1 MNSEDMVRSHAAA
14 KLFVVGRTD
23 IPPGLRAAQMF
34 HAARLFAKEF
44 PDIESKWFAES
55 NTIVLLEV
63 PHRAVLEGVFE
74 EAERRG
80 FSVSAFK
87 EGEDFLINGITAICL
102 GPEAWRMLSSLPL
115 ALSSRK
121 KE

>member
-1 MNSEDMVRSHAAA
+1 MVRSHAAA
-14 KLFVVGRTD
+14 KLFVVGRRD
-23 IPPGLRAAQMF
+23 IPPGLRVAQMF

-44 PDIESKWFAES
+44 PEIESKWFHES

-80 FSVSAFK
+80 FSVSAFR
-87 EGEDFLINGITAICL
+87 EDEDFLINGITAICL
-102 GPEAWRMLSSLPL
+102 GPEAWKLLSSLPL
-115 ALSSRK
+115 ALNSK
-121 KE
+121 QTD